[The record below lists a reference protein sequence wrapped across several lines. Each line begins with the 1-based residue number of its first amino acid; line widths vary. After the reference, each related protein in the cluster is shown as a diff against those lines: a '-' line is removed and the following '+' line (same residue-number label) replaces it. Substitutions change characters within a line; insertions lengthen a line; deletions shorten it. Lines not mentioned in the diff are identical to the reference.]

1 MRIFIAGAGEVGT
14 HLAKLFVTAN
24 HDITLMDEDE
34 EKLKQIDAH
43 FDLLTRV
50 GVMTSLEDLKMI
62 NKPKARII
70 TTKTNARDTLPNKK
84 NGI

>member
-1 MRIFIAGAGEVGT
+1 MAQTKKHMMKLYSKSLRTATSYQNAGEIT
-14 HLAKLFVTAN
+14 KAKIYASAL
-24 HDITLMDEDE
+24 
-34 EKLKQIDAH
+34 
-43 FDLLTRV
+43 RY
-50 GVMTSLEDLKMI
+50 DLKMI